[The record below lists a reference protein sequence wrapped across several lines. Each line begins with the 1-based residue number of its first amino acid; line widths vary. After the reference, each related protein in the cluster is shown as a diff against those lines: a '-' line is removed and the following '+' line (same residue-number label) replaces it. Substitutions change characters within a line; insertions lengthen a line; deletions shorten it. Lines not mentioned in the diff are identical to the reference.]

1 MKIIIL
7 LYSAKLICLQFL
19 ELNFLIFLLLLERML
34 FLFLS
39 IYTSIFCSR
48 LQFKIQPLQRNP
60 QDQLKKISS
69 LSPWLIHLV
78 FNMCLPRSTKC
89 QVPTRNSCFWTVSY
103 LVMSFCLLQLE
114 YKFSSC
120 YMSVFAH
127 CLSAYFLNTGSEVKW
142 SEVTQSCPTL
152 CNPMD
157 CSLLRSSVHGIFQAR
172 VLEWVAIAF
181 SISFFCWMQT

>member
-1 MKIIIL
+1 MLLRECVFHEFKDVSLFLWIGHENNYFIIF
-7 LYSAKLICLQFL
+7 SQTDRLQFL

-39 IYTSIFCSR
+39 IYKSIFCSR

-69 LSPWLIHLV
+69 LSLWLIHLV

-103 LVMSFCLLQLE
+103 LVMWFCLLHLE

-127 CLSAYFLNTGSEVKW
+127 CLSA
-142 SEVTQSCPTL
+142 
-152 CNPMD
+152 
-157 CSLLRSSVHGIFQAR
+157 
-172 VLEWVAIAF
+172 
-181 SISFFCWMQT
+181 